1 MVSFQLPEIMPR
13 LITFENIL
21 SVLVLE
27 ELFIMVVCKVNG
39 INELEAR

>member
-1 MVSFQLPEIMPR
+1 MVLFQLPEIMPK

-27 ELFIMVVCKVNG
+27 ELVIMVVCKING

>member
-13 LITFENIL
+13 LITLENIL

-27 ELFIMVVCKVNG
+27 ELVIMVVCKVNG